1 MSRPGCYDDLDP
13 TAHNV
18 RGMLISLDHG
28 HRRLSLSVPGDLPV
42 ESLVPL
48 LVDACGAD
56 ASATWALVPR
66 GDTPLR
72 PGQTLREAGMW
83 PGALL
88 ALRATDAG
96 ERRPPRAGWPLAG
109 AREAWHAAD
118 RIDRLERAIAAAPW
132 EAGVVIT
139 VASLRPQAGATTITA
154 LLAVLLARVL
164 RRPPLAIDAGLE
176 TRALSRHLAPQVR
189 LRSETYL
196 DVVAGRLRLGDLAT
210 TGQGPYG
217 VALLPA
223 PEHRGATPDAT
234 ACAALVARLKA
245 RGLVVLVD
253 CPTGFATPWGQ
264 AAWAAADQ
272 FVLVADG
279 RAGDLSALAPA
290 ASSLTAAGIPIGVVS
305 NRARLRART
314 IRAAAALGLTGPTVG
329 IADDPMAAA
338 QLRAGL
344 LTWEAAPPGWRIA
357 TAELAAS
364 LAFSLP
370 QRVPS

>member
-109 AREAWHAAD
+109 AR
-118 RIDRLERAIAAAPW
+118 